1 MIYDTWQTLD
11 RPIRKPSTPKGNTV
25 IKVYY
30 DTEGDLLEIQFSQT
44 SKTRR
49 GIGLTEQIT
58 IFFDEHMTTPLALTV
73 ISYTKLLALSTH
85 PLTELPDA
93 PDEVQI
99 MVKQFL
105 QREPLSRFIHLKDE
119 NIELEDIRMS
129 ELVHP

>member
-1 MIYDTWQTLD
+1 M
-11 RPIRKPSTPKGNTV
+11 

-30 DTEGDLLEIQFSQT
+30 DTEGDLLEIQFAQT

-58 IFFDEHMTTPLALTV
+58 VFFDEHIETPLALTV
-73 ISYTKLLALSTH
+73 ISYAKLLALSTH
-85 PLTELPDA
+85 PLTELSNA
-93 PDEVQI
+93 PDDVQK
-99 MVKQFL
+99 MVKQSL

-119 NIELEDIRMS
+119 SIELEDFRMS